1 MRTQKDHIVIAED
14 DRFLADMIGK
24 VFRKRGARV
33 TVTYNGQEALEAMEK
48 DPADV
53 LLLDI
58 LMPVLDGYAV
68 MEAMKQKRLAAPVII
83 MSNLSDKKVQ
93 EKCRKM
99 KVKKYFM
106 KNDMDEDSLWP
117 AVSQYLT

>member
-1 MRTQKDHIVIAED
+1 MRIQKDHIVIAED
-14 DRFLADMIGK
+14 DKFLADMIGK
-24 VFRKRGARV
+24 VFRARGARV
-33 TVTYNGQEALEAMEK
+33 TVAYNGQEVLEVMEK

-58 LMPVLDGYAV
+58 LMPILDGYAV

-83 MSNLSDKKVQ
+83 MSNLSDKAVQ

-99 KVKKYFM
+99 NVKKYFM
-106 KNDMDEDSLWP
+106 KNDMDEESLWP
-117 AVSQYLT
+117 VVAKYLS